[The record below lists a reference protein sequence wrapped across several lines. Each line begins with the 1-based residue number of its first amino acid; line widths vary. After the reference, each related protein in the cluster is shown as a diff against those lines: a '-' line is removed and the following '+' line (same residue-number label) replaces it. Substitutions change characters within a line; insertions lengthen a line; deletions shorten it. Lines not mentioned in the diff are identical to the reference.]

1 MLYVWLEYEIYILK
15 VASAPQV
22 LSPKRLRTT
31 SATPPVIS
39 SQILSNNYLLA
50 TQPQGVA
57 TFPQHHHLTP
67 YHHQHTSLLQAIQLP
82 LAANSQSLTQI
93 KSILTSSPAS
103 AAVTIPTQQQFISA
117 VNQQQQQQ
125 KSINTSS
132 TYNSQLSISAATK
145 QHPVTAIQTP
155 NINNPS
161 ILSSGNSTM
170 ENPTGQLTPMAHPLS
185 QSMDSVNTAS
195 NEEEVSQI

>member
-1 MLYVWLEYEIYILK
+1 MI
-15 VASAPQV
+15 
-22 LSPKRLRTT
+22 
-31 SATPPVIS
+31 
-39 SQILSNNYLLA
+39 A
-50 TQPQGVA
+50 TQPQGV
-57 TFPQHHHLTP
+57 TNFPQHHHHLTP
-67 YHHQHTSLLQAIQLP
+67 YHHQHSSLLQAIQLP
-82 LAANSQSLTQI
+82 IAANSQSLTQI

-103 AAVTIPTQQQFISA
+103 AAITIPTQFISA
-117 VNQQQQQQ
+117 ANQQQ

-145 QHPVTAIQTP
+145 QQHPVTAIQTP

-161 ILSSGNSTM
+161 ILSSGNSSNM

-195 NEEEVSQI
+195 NEEEVSQFFKFNIELCNMHPV

>member
-1 MLYVWLEYEIYILK
+1 M
-15 VASAPQV
+15 
-22 LSPKRLRTT
+22 
-31 SATPPVIS
+31 
-39 SQILSNNYLLA
+39 LA

-67 YHHQHTSLLQAIQLP
+67 YHHQHSSLLQAIQLP
-82 LAANSQSLTQI
+82 IAANSQSLTQI

-103 AAVTIPTQQQFISA
+103 AAVTIPTQFISA
-117 VNQQQQQQ
+117 VTQQQQQLQLQQQQQQQ

-132 TYNSQLSISAATK
+132 TYNSQLSISAATN

-161 ILSSGNSTM
+161 ILSTVNSSM

-195 NEEEVSQI
+195 NEEEVSQINVILNCAICIRYNCVLPCFPLKQMNEKL

>member
-1 MLYVWLEYEIYILK
+1 MI
-15 VASAPQV
+15 
-22 LSPKRLRTT
+22 
-31 SATPPVIS
+31 
-39 SQILSNNYLLA
+39 A
-50 TQPQGVA
+50 TQPQGV
-57 TFPQHHHLTP
+57 TNFPQHHHLTP
-67 YHHQHTSLLQAIQLP
+67 YHHQHSSLLQAIQLP

-103 AAVTIPTQQQFISA
+103 AAITLPTQFISA
-117 VNQQQQQQ
+117 ANQQQQQQQQ

-145 QHPVTAIQTP
+145 QQHPVTAIQTP

-161 ILSSGNSTM
+161 ILSSGNSSNM

-195 NEEEVSQI
+195 NEEEVSQF